1 MLTQEGFRQRKWGE
15 FPNLETILGDK
26 SPAPSVEIY
35 SIDDSLLG
43 RLGRLGRLAEISN
56 LLEANL
62 EEVVA
67 AAESG
72 KQEEIRSE
80 VEGLVGQFKAIS
92 EALNYNSFHLERIL
106 EKLR

>member
-26 SPAPSVEIY
+26 SPDPSVGIY
-35 SIDDSLLG
+35 SIDDSL
-43 RLGRLGRLAEISN
+43 LGRLGRLAEISN

-72 KQEEIRSE
+72 NQEEIRNE
-80 VEGLVGQFKAIS
+80 VEGLVGQFEAIS
-92 EALNYNSFHLERIL
+92 EALNYNSFNLERIL
-106 EKLR
+106 EKLK